1 MHMVQ
6 QRPFFHGA
14 APRFSGLI
22 MVVAL
27 HLGAVMALM
36 IGLQPKNGGI
46 LERAFD
52 VTPIDEPIEKID
64 PPPPPE
70 VTYTPETPI
79 VSVPDFNVSTETSG
93 TSITVHQA
101 KPEPPITIAP
111 KASPTAAK
119 APAKG
124 LSAPAYP
131 GESKM
136 LGEEGLVE
144 LALYLNENGRVQEA
158 RIETSS
164 GFPRL
169 DNAALK
175 HAQKAW
181 KFAPC
186 TQDNQPTPC
195 WHKIKFRFQL
205 KDA

>member
-1 MHMVQ
+1 MQLVQ
-6 QRPFFHGA
+6 QRPFLHGA

-36 IGLQPKNGGI
+36 IGLQPKRDFI
-46 LERAFD
+46 LEP
-52 VTPIDEPIEKID
+52 PIVVKPIEKPID
-64 PPPPPE
+64 IVELPPPPPAN
-70 VTYTPETPI
+70 YTPPPVAVTPPI
-79 VSVPDFNVSTETSG
+79 IAYTPDVNT
-93 TSITVHQA
+93 TSITPTPA
-101 KPEPPITIAP
+101 RPEPPISITP
-111 KASPTAAK
+111 KTAPTAAK
-119 APAKG
+119 APSRG
-124 LSAPAYP
+124 LSAPNYP
-131 GESKM
+131 SESKM
-136 LGEEGLVE
+136 LGEEGLVG

-169 DNAALK
+169 DNAAQK

-181 KFAPC
+181 KFEPC
-186 TQDNQPTPC
+186 TQDHQPTPC

>member
-6 QRPFFHGA
+6 QRPFFHAA

-36 IGLQPKNGGI
+36 IGLQPK
-46 LERAFD
+46 
-52 VTPIDEPIEKID
+52 
-64 PPPPPE
+64 
-70 VTYTPETPI
+70 
-79 VSVPDFNVSTETSG
+79 SDF
-93 TSITVHQA
+93 I
-101 KPEPPITIAP
+101 PEPPIVVKPIEKPIDIVELSPPPSVDYAP
-111 KASPTAAK
+111 PPVEVTPPIIGYTPEVITTSITPTPTRPEPPISITPKTVPTAAK

-136 LGEEGLVE
+136 LGEEGLVG

-205 KDA
+205 TDA